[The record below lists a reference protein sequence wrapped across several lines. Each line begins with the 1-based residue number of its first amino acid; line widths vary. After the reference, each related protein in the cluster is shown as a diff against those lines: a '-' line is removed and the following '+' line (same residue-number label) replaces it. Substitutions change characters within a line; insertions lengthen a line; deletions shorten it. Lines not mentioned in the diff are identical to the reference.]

1 MTPRKGS
8 HLNMPRAIP
17 APTGIPVLEPSG
29 KQVLPGPAQTG
40 PLYGPLLPLTPVS
53 GLAMTELR
61 GSDKHSQRPQH
72 DDDHHHGVFEE
83 IGIKNRK

>member
-40 PLYGPLLPLTPVS
+40 PLYGLLLPLTPVT
-53 GLAMTELR
+53 GRAMAELR
-61 GSDKHSQRPQH
+61 GREKHSQGPQH
-72 DDDHHHGVFEE
+72 DRHHQYRAFE
-83 IGIKNRK
+83 K